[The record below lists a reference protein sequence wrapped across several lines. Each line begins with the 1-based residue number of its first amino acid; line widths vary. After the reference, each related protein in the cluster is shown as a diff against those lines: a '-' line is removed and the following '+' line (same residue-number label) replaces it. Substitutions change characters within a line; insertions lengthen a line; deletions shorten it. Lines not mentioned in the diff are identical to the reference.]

1 VDNELRDIRDAAR
14 RALAGAFTLEDLK
27 ASDTVPADLVLK
39 LWQVAIDAGWTGL
52 LVPEEAGG
60 LGLGMVAAV
69 VVAEELGEAL
79 APGAWAETLALAP
92 CLDLGSDA
100 LAALAEGA
108 MRISLCSARGM
119 SAGAESQGLVAHA
132 RSATHILA
140 LKGRRADAGAFI
152 LLAADEAQVL
162 QDHQPLDPGT
172 PVSTVGFTLPA
183 TEVAPEWRGKACEA
197 FRLFVAAELI
207 GVARGA
213 LSRSLDHARTR
224 TQFGAPIGSF
234 QAIKHRL
241 ADVAVALDSAALA
254 VSFAARS
261 WDQQA
266 ESATIDILAAWELAA
281 AAANTATA
289 AGIQIHGAIGVSWEH
304 DLHLYLKRSHALQ
317 APLRSHSSR
326 SELIERL
333 IETR

>member
-1 VDNELRDIRDAAR
+1 MDNELRDIRDAAR

-27 ASDTVPADLVLK
+27 VADTVPADLVLR

-52 LVPEEAGG
+52 LVPEHAGG
-60 LGLGMVAAV
+60 VGLGMVAAV

-100 LAALAEGA
+100 LAALAEGT
-108 MRISLCSARGM
+108 MRVSVSSARGM
-119 SAGAESQGLVAHA
+119 SAGAGSEGLVDHA
-132 RSATHILA
+132 RTGTHILA
-140 LKGRRADAGAFI
+140 LDGARADAGAFA
-152 LLAADEAQVL
+152 LLSAEEAEVL
-162 QDHQPLDPGT
+162 ADHQPLDPGT
-172 PVSTVGFTLPA
+172 PVSTVRFALPA
-183 TEVAPEWRGKACEA
+183 TEAAPEWRGRACEA
-197 FRLFVAAELI
+197 FRLFTAAELLGI
-207 GVARGA
+207 ARGA

-241 ADVAVALDSAALA
+241 ADVAVAVDSAALA

-261 WDQQA
+261 WD
-266 ESATIDILAAWELAA
+266 EEVGSATIDILAAWELATA
-281 AAANTATA
+281 AARAATG

-304 DLHLYLKRSHALQ
+304 DLHLYLKRSHALE
-317 APLRSHSSR
+317 APWRIRSAR
-326 SELIERL
+326 GEIIERL
-333 IETR
+333 LATC